1 MTTHAMPP
9 AGGAVHH
16 DLPVTGSSLAA
27 QPQPGREK
35 HERPWRHHLLMMA
48 VCLPMVVIV
57 GALVATGVVGAG
69 AIAYAVLCTAM
80 MAAMMMLMRRDRP

>member
-1 MTTHAMPP
+1 MNNQAIDAPD
-9 AGGAVHH
+9 GGVHH

-27 QPQPGREK
+27 QPQPGAEK

-69 AIAYAVLCTAM
+69 AIGYAVLCIAM

>member
-1 MTTHAMPP
+1 MNNQAID
-9 AGGAVHH
+9 AADGGVHH

-27 QPQPGREK
+27 QPQPGPEK

-69 AIAYAVLCTAM
+69 AIGYAVLCIAM